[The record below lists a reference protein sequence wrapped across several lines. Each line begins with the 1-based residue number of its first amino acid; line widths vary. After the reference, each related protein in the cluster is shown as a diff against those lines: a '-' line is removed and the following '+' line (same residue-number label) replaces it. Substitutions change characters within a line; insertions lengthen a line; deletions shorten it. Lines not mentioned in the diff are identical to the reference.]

1 MAFFKSP
8 QKRTRPSPDL
18 ECVVPVS
25 PEPPADP
32 QGAGWLVS
40 SFDLRQGLDVSESPL
55 DTLPVDLFAELQP
68 VRPAPDEAGG
78 HSR

>member
-8 QKRTRPSPDL
+8 KKRAPPPPDL
-18 ECVVPVS
+18 ECVAPAVS
-25 PEPPADP
+25 EATPDT

-55 DTLPVDLFAELQP
+55 DTLPGDLFADLQATRT
-68 VRPAPDEAGG
+68 VPDEAGG
-78 HSR
+78 RSR